1 MPRARRQTADLLPL
15 EAGRAAT
22 RRRIL
27 DAAAVELLAGEGA
40 AEIGA
45 VARRAGVSVGLSY
58 HYFGSKGGLLA
69 AVVEDF
75 YDRFDAAVMDVNPK
89 PGASW
94 GEREHLRLERM
105 VAHYYAEPLAP
116 VILARLSREPEVAA
130 VEARRIARHVELAAR
145 NVAQA
150 QGRGEIPRSLD
161 ASLLAAMIIGGLRQ
175 AIGQA
180 LAQQRRPER
189 RRLADQLWDFIA
201 ATARF
206 TPRGRTGARHAD

>member
-1 MPRARRQTADLLPL
+1 MPRPQRQTADLLPL
-15 EAGRAAT
+15 DAGRAGT

-27 DAAAVELLAGEGA
+27 DAAAAELQAGGGV

-45 VARRAGVSVGLSY
+45 VARRAGISAGLSY
-58 HYFGSKGGLLA
+58 HYFGSKAGLLA

-89 PGASW
+89 PGSSW

-130 VEARRIARHVELAAR
+130 VEARRIARHIEMAAR
-145 NVAQA
+145 NVARA

-161 ASLLAAMIIGGLRQ
+161 AQLMAAMIIGGLRQ

-180 LAQQRRPER
+180 LALPRRPDR
-189 RRLADQLWDFIA
+189 RRLADQLWDFVA

-206 TPRGRTGARHAD
+206 SPRGRTGARHAD